1 MTGRFYRQSH
11 TSHSYIRR
19 GFSYPG
25 SQTTMGVMPSDLNEM
40 KGQSL
45 DIKIGG
51 YTLEIYILEVEH
63 QTLGEGR
70 G

>member
-1 MTGRFYRQSH
+1 
-11 TSHSYIRR
+11 
-19 GFSYPG
+19 
-25 SQTTMGVMPSDLNEM
+25 MGVMPSDLNEM